1 MRSDS
6 DRYKSFTRRTA
17 ALAGIKLALLG
28 VLGGRMYQ
36 LQVVQADR
44 YATLAEENRINLRLL
59 PPPRGRITDRRGKL
73 LAINRQ
79 NYRVLMTVERA
90 GDAEATLDALARYIF
105 IGEGDRSQVLR
116 EVGRKRSF
124 VPITVREN
132 LDWSEVAR
140 VEVNAPDL
148 PGVTIDVGRSRF
160 YPSTDVGAHVL
171 GYVAAV
177 SEDELNGDPLLEL
190 PGFKIGKS
198 GVEKT
203 YDGTL
208 RGRAGTSQVEVN
220 AIGRVIRELS
230 RQDGEPGRDITL
242 TIDQELQRFA
252 TQRLGE
258 ESGSAVVL
266 DVLTGEVLALVSVP
280 SFDPNAFNAGLSG
293 ADWSALVN
301 NKRSPLSNK
310 AIAGQYAPGST
321 FKMIVALAA
330 LENGVTSPEQTVFC
344 NGKYEFGNGTFH
356 CWKRW
361 GHGRVDMVDAIAE
374 SCDVFF
380 YDLARRVG
388 IDRIAEMAGRF
399 GLGQDL
405 GIDLP
410 GERAG
415 LMPTKAWKLA
425 VQGVAWQ
432 PGETLVAGI
441 GQGFVLTTPLQLA
454 VMTARLVNGGRS
466 VVPRITRREQDSEA
480 SGEADLQIDVASAH
494 LRLVRRGMDEVVNGP
509 MGTARAVRVED
520 QALAFGG
527 KTGTAQVRR
536 ISERERQL
544 GVRKNED
551 LPWHARDHAMFVGY
565 APLAEPRYAVAVVVE
580 HGGGGSKV
588 AAPIARDILLEVQR
602 LDPVRATPQPLAL
615 AR

>member
-1 MRSDS
+1 MLNRFL
-6 DRYKSFTRRTA
+6 RAKQEE
-17 ALAGIKLALLG
+17 LG
-28 VLGGRMYQ
+28 VVKPSSKNKRTRPWRTSEVEDLPSCE
-36 LQVVQADR
+36 R
-44 YATLAEENRINLRLL
+44 Y
-59 PPPRGRITDRRGKL
+59 
-73 LAINRQ
+73 
-79 NYRVLMTVERA
+79 
-90 GDAEATLDALARYIF
+90 
-105 IGEGDRSQVLR
+105 RSQVLR